1 MCRAAWQT
9 RRILDMTIEKT
20 CSTKSGMPS
29 TVAVPKRRLRGG
41 LRSAALVTVLGA
53 AALTAC
59 GSDENAQDAYC
70 DAGDAVRSSL
80 ASLTDL
86 DLVAEGTDGLNSA
99 VDEVRDD
106 LNELSDTATDAAA
119 DEVSAL
125 DDSVAA
131 LEDAISDLSGGVS
144 TDDAAALGTA
154 IQSIGTAA
162 QDVYETLSDC

>member
-1 MCRAAWQT
+1 MA
-9 RRILDMTIEKT
+9 IEKT
-20 CSTKSGMPS
+20 RSTKSRMPS
-29 TVAVPKRRLRGG
+29 RLAVPTRRFRGG

-53 AALTAC
+53 AVLTAC
-59 GSDENAQDAYC
+59 GSDDNAEDAQDAYC

-86 DLVAEGTDGLNSA
+86 NLVAEGTDGLNSA

-106 LNELSDTATDAAA
+106 LNELRDTATDAAA

-125 DDSVAA
+125 DDSVEA
-131 LEDAISDLSGGVS
+131 LKEAISGLSGGVS

-162 QDVYETLSDC
+162 QDVYGTLSDC